1 MFLIFGKESKEEEF
15 KSSNYSTIL
24 KSECKPLIE
33 YVNSEI
39 NTYVEDVYLKLE
51 NNKFEDES
59 GLIKLLN
66 DQNLSS
72 KSKVKLIQKVET
84 KISDLKKINEFEI
97 KTQLLINNKVTPK
110 WSNVV
115 IYYAESENTINE
127 NLIEFLEFEDVNGE
141 LSKIK
146 LSKENEDFEGSV
158 LVCNGITDE
167 TYRKILNSIYFR
179 YNKLEFE
186 NLNEVKVVDLS
197 NKILTTVKSNYDLLR
212 GHFPNNHITLIERDF
227 KKFIEKTSDFK
238 TDEDD
243 VLLLLKSENI
253 SIDNKFTYIAK
264 LDQQFILDNKEISKI
279 VSDIILQ
286 KSLKVEFEYNTIE
299 SLVKNAVSTENK
311 VRLVNLYINDFDNTS
326 LESLL
331 KYILDYAK
339 LFKKGKPTYE
349 KSEYND
355 ILFRKLK
362 SKNLIKNY
370 YPDKWNDSN
379 FRVTT
384 KY

>member
-1 MFLIFGKESKEEEF
+1 M
-15 KSSNYSTIL
+15 NL
-24 KSECKPLIE
+24 KSKH
-33 YVNSEI
+33 N
-39 NTYVEDVYLKLE
+39 
-51 NNKFEDES
+51 
-59 GLIKLLN
+59 
-66 DQNLSS
+66 
-72 KSKVKLIQKVET
+72 
-84 KISDLKKINEFEI
+84 
-97 KTQLLINNKVTPK
+97 LLINNKVTPK
-110 WSNVV
+110 WNNV
-115 IYYAESENTINE
+115 IDYYTVSENTINE

-186 NLNEVKVVDLS
+186 NLNEDKVVDLS
-197 NKILTTVKSNYDLLR
+197 NKILTTTKSNYDLLR
-212 GHFPNNHITLIERDF
+212 EHFPNNHITLIERDF
-227 KKFIEKTSDFK
+227 KRFIEKTSDFK

-243 VLLLLKSENI
+243 VLLLLKSEKI
-253 SIDNKFTYIAK
+253 SIDNKFAYIAK
-264 LDQQFILDNKEISKI
+264 LDQQFILDSKEISKI
-279 VSDIILQ
+279 VGDIILR

-299 SLVKNAVSTENK
+299 SLVKNAVSIENK
-311 VRLVNLYINDFDNTS
+311 VRLVNLYINNLDNSS

-331 KYILDYAK
+331 KNIFKYNK
-339 LFKKGKPTYE
+339 LFEKGKPTYV

-370 YPDKWNDSN
+370 YDDKWNDSN